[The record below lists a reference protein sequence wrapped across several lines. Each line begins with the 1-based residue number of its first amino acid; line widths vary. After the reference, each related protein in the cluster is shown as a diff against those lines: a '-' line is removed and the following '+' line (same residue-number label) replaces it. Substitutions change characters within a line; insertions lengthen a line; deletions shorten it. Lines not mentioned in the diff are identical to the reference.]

1 MLTLKSYLGVI
12 AALFIAFPA
21 AAIELVMIDQDGC
34 VYCEQWH
41 EEIGGIYSNTTE
53 GKFAPLRVIDIYE
66 IPDDLE
72 IARRVV
78 FTPTFLIID
87 DGKELARLEGYPG
100 LISFGRCW
108 ESCCATIP
116 ISTPTLVTADAPP
129 DVCRHGSSWSCR
141 SRPCR

>member
-12 AALFIAFPA
+12 TALFLAFPA

-41 EEIGGIYSNTTE
+41 EEIGGIYSKTTE
-53 GKFAPLRVIDIYE
+53 GEFAPLRVIDIYE

-78 FTPTFLIID
+78 FTPTFLIIE

-100 LISFGRCW
+100 
-108 ESCCATIP
+108 
-116 ISTPTLVTADAPP
+116 P
-129 DVCRHGSSWSCR
+129 DFFWPLLGKLLRDFTDFDPNAGDS
-141 SRPCR
+141 